1 MCTCVCVRACMCVV
15 CLHVCVYVHACEC
28 ECMCVHMC
36 VCALGRVWEDRMDK
50 TGRQRGKHSL
60 EGKAEV
66 PAPTL
71 LLFPLLSPSQGRA
84 NPHAAAV

>member
-1 MCTCVCVRACMCVV
+1 MRLYICVRV
-15 CLHVCVYVHACEC
+15 
-28 ECMCVHMC
+28 C
-36 VCALGRVWEDRMDK
+36 VCAHACVWCVCMFVCMCMHVSVRVWEDRMDK

-71 LLFPLLSPSQGRA
+71 LLFPLLEPWLWHCSVP
-84 NPHAAAV
+84 PPTTV